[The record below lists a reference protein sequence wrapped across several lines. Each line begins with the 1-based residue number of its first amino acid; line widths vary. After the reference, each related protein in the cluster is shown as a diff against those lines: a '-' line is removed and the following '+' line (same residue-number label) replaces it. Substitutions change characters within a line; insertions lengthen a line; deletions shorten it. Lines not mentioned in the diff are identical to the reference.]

1 MTPEKSEQIFKTLD
15 QELINE
21 KIHLIHNTLDIYMEE
36 QGQVEIKE
44 IKLLIPNDLIK
55 YNILQEFKNDEES
68 VMILWDWLRLKKG
81 ILDAKD
87 EKVFLRIGKRF
98 EFGFNYIIET
108 SMLELRQEQQASE
121 MFI

>member
-1 MTPEKSEQIFKTLD
+1 
-15 QELINE
+15 
-21 KIHLIHNTLDIYMEE
+21 
-36 QGQVEIKE
+36 
-44 IKLLIPNDLIK
+44 
-55 YNILQEFKNDEES
+55 
-68 VMILWDWLRLKKG
+68 MILWDWLRLKKG